1 MKCQELLK
9 MLNDYVDG
17 DVDPATCEGFEK
29 HLEGCNP
36 CQIVV
41 DSIRKT
47 ITLYR
52 KEGACEIPIKFRDK
66 LHKALRE
73 RWREK
78 RGSCGP

>member
-1 MKCQELLK
+1 MKCEELLK

-17 DVDPATCEGFEK
+17 DVDPATCDDFLK

-47 ITLYR
+47 IRLY
-52 KEGACEIPIKFRDK
+52 KEEGMVEVPIRFRQK
-66 LHKALRE
+66 LHQTLRQK
-73 RWREK
+73 WQEK
-78 RGSCGP
+78 KRS